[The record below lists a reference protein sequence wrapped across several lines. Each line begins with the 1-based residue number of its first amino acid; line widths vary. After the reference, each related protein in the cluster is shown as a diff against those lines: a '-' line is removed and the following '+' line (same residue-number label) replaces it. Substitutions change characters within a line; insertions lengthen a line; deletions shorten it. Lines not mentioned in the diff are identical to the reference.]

1 MSFYPETRVFNRKI
15 LIRNMWSDIE
25 TDKDLLGFS
34 LHANLI
40 KDVVTNVKN
49 LPITIGLYGDWGS
62 GKSSVLKI
70 LEKELEEDKDSI
82 VIYFDGWAFESFDD
96 AKLALI
102 QGIVDELEKSEKFI
116 EKIKDKADDIKSAF
130 SKLKKSINCMRIL
143 KVTAK
148 SAIPVLSASM
158 TGGASVIP
166 LLISAFQEYRGD
178 LTEILTGDKAED
190 FLKDIIGTDK
200 EDKKYAAVR
209 EFRNDFSD
217 LIEKSKYEKVII
229 LIDDLDRCL
238 PRHIIDNLEAIKLF
252 LNVPGTAFVIA
263 ADEYIVSNAI
273 KSEYQSLIKAS
284 EQDRSGH
291 NIGEAYMEKFI
302 QLPYRLPS
310 LSNKEVETYVNLL
323 FCQSELSSKA
333 FDVVQR
339 DFVDFTKTNNFEIY
353 SWDRINNILSEGC
366 YGNLQT
372 TIGFMSRFSNII
384 SVALRRNPRLIKR
397 FLNAYEVRNTLLKAS
412 GIDSQD
418 NRFALLKL
426 MLLEYKYEKLFNELC
441 EWVFNQPTTPSELIL
456 MEKAIA
462 GEKTGRYPES
472 KEWEETD
479 VKVLLEINPLFSSVN
494 LKELF
499 WVSRDKLSDII
510 GGTSLYSDKV
520 KDVFKRAYNHIS
532 DSILEPIC
540 SDEIANLSAD
550 DSRDF
555 FEQLDEMII
564 TKPNEKNGYNVYL
577 FCIENNV
584 EGAYTKF
591 LSVLDRIDVQ
601 KIPFSLGNK
610 FNDILK
616 NYPDKKLK
624 EIVSSNQRLLKSI
637 NTAK

>member
-1 MSFYPETRVFNRKI
+1 
-15 LIRNMWSDIE
+15 MWSDIE

-34 LHANLI
+34 VHANLI

-70 LEKELEEDKDSI
+70 LEKELKEDKDAI
-82 VIYFDGWAFESFDD
+82 VIYFDGWTFESFDD

-116 EKIKDKADDIKSAF
+116 EKVKDKADDIKSAF
-130 SKLKKSINCMRIL
+130 SKLKKSINWMRIL

-158 TGGASVIP
+158 TSGASIIP
-166 LLISAFQEYRGD
+166 LLISAFQEHRDD
-178 LTEILTGDKAED
+178 LAEILTGDKAEV
-190 FLKDIIGTDK
+190 FLKDIIGTEI

-209 EFRNDFSD
+209 EFRNDFAG
-217 LIEKSKYEKVII
+217 LIKKSKYEKVII

-284 EQDRSGH
+284 EQDGSGH

-323 FCQSELSSKA
+323 FCQSELPQET
-333 FDVVQR
+333 FDTVQK
-339 DFVDFTKTNNFEIY
+339 DFVEFTKTSKFEIY
-353 SWDRINNILSEGC
+353 SWDRINNILSDGH

-426 MLLEYKYEKLFNELC
+426 MLLEYKHEKLFNDLC
-441 EWVFNQPTTPSELIL
+441 EWVFNQPGTPSELIF

-462 GEKTGRYPES
+462 GEKTGKYPEN

-510 GGTSLYSDKV
+510 GGTSLYSAKV

-532 DSILEPIC
+532 DSILKTIC
-540 SDEIANLSAD
+540 SNEIAKLSAD

-591 LSVLDRIDVQ
+591 LSILDRIDV
-601 KIPFSLGNK
+601 KNIPFSLGNK

-616 NYPDKKLK
+616 VYPDKKLK
-624 EIVSSNQRLLKSI
+624 EIISSNKKLLNAI

>member
-1 MSFYPETRVFNRKI
+1 
-15 LIRNMWSDIE
+15 MWSDIE

-34 LHANLI
+34 IHANLI
-40 KDVVTNVKN
+40 KDVITNVKN
-49 LPITIGLYGDWGS
+49 LPITVGLYGDWGC

-70 LEKELEEDKDSI
+70 LEKQLEEDKDTI

-102 QGIVDELEKSEKFI
+102 QGIVDELEKSEKFM
-116 EKIKDKADDIKSAF
+116 EKVKDKADDVKNAF
-130 SKLKKSINCMRIL
+130 SKLKKSINWMRIL
-143 KVTAK
+143 KITAK
-148 SAIPVLSASM
+148 SAIPILSASM
-158 TGGASVIP
+158 TGGVSVIP
-166 LLISAFQEYRGD
+166 LLISAFQEHRAD
-178 LTEILTGDKAED
+178 LTDILAGEKAGD
-190 FLKDIIGTDK
+190 FLKGVIGTDK

-209 EFRNDFSD
+209 EFRDDFTD
-217 LIEKSKYEKVII
+217 LIKKSKYEKVVI

-273 KSEYQSLIKAS
+273 KSEYQSLIEAS
-284 EQDRSGH
+284 EQDGHAH

-310 LSNKEVETYVNLL
+310 LCNKEVETYVNLL
-323 FCQSELSSKA
+323 FCQSELA
-333 FDVVQR
+333 QETFDSVQK
-339 DFVDFTKTNNFEIY
+339 DFAEFTKTSKFEIY
-353 SWDRINNILSEGC
+353 SWDRISTILSGGQ

-397 FLNAYEVRNTLLKAS
+397 FLNAYEVRNTLLKSS

-426 MLLEYKYEKLFNELC
+426 MLLEYKHEKLFNELC
-441 EWVFNQPTTPSELIL
+441 EWVFNQPGTPSELIS

-462 GEKTGRYPES
+462 GEKAGKYPEN
-472 KEWEETD
+472 KEREQTD
-479 VKVLLEINPLFSSVN
+479 VKILLEINPLFSSVN

-510 GGTSLYSDKV
+510 GGTSLYSAKV
-520 KDVFKRAYNHIS
+520 KDVFKRAYNHSS
-532 DSILEPIC
+532 DSILKTIC
-540 SDEIANLSAD
+540 SDEITKLSAD

-584 EGAYTKF
+584 EGAYPKF
-591 LSVLDRIDVQ
+591 LSILERIDVK

-616 NYPDKKLK
+616 IYPDKKLK
-624 EIVSSNQRLLKSI
+624 EILSSNNKLSNAI

>member
-1 MSFYPETRVFNRKI
+1 
-15 LIRNMWSDIE
+15 MWSDIE

-34 LHANLI
+34 VHANLI

-82 VIYFDGWAFESFDD
+82 VIYFDGWTFESFDD

-102 QGIVDELEKSEKFI
+102 QGIVDELEKSEKFK
-116 EKIKDKADDIKSAF
+116 EKVKDKAEDIVNAF
-130 SKLKKSINCMRIL
+130 SKLKRSINWMRIL

-158 TGGASVIP
+158 TGGLSVIP
-166 LLISAFQEYRGD
+166 MLISAFQEHKND
-178 LTEILTGDKAED
+178 LADILTGDKAED
-190 FLKDIIGTDK
+190 FLKDIIGSDK

-217 LIEKSKYEKVII
+217 LIKKSKYEKVII

-238 PRHIIDNLEAIKLF
+238 PRHIIENLEAIKLF

-284 EQDRSGH
+284 EQDRGGH

-310 LSNKEVETYVNLL
+310 LSNKEVETFVNLL
-323 FCQSELSSKA
+323 FCQSELSQDT
-333 FDVVQR
+333 FDVVQK
-339 DFVDFTKTNNFEIY
+339 DFIEFTKTSKFEIY
-353 SWDRINNILSEGC
+353 SWDRINTILSGGC

-426 MLLEYKYEKLFNELC
+426 MLLEYKHEKLFNELC

-462 GEKTGRYPES
+462 GEKTGKYPENN
-472 KEWEETD
+472 EWEQTD
-479 VKVLLEINPLFSSVN
+479 VKTLLGINPLFSSVN

-510 GGTSLYSDKV
+510 GGTSLYSAKV
-520 KDVFKRAYNHIS
+520 KDVFKRAYNYNS
-532 DSILEPIC
+532 DSILKKIC
-540 SDEIANLSAD
+540 VDEIAQLSAD
-550 DSRDF
+550 DSHDF
-555 FEQLDEMII
+555 FEQLNEMII
-564 TKPNEKNGYNVYL
+564 TKPNEKNGYNVYF
-577 FCIENNV
+577 FCIENNI
-584 EGAYTKF
+584 EGAYAKF
-591 LSVLDRIDVQ
+591 VGILDRIDVQ

-610 FNDILK
+610 FNDIMK
-616 NYPDKKLK
+616 MHPDKKIM
-624 EIVSSNQRLLKSI
+624 EIISSNKKLSNAI

>member
-1 MSFYPETRVFNRKI
+1 
-15 LIRNMWSDIE
+15 MWSDIE

-34 LHANLI
+34 VHANLI

-82 VIYFDGWAFESFDD
+82 VIYFDGWTFESFDD

-102 QGIVDELEKSEKFI
+102 QGIVDELEKSEKFK
-116 EKIKDKADDIKSAF
+116 EKVKDKAEDIVNAF
-130 SKLKKSINCMRIL
+130 SKLKRSINWMRIL

-158 TGGASVIP
+158 TGGLSVIP
-166 LLISAFQEYRGD
+166 MLISAFQEHKDD
-178 LTEILTGDKAED
+178 LTDILTGEKAEE

-200 EDKKYAAVR
+200 EEKKYAAVR

-217 LIEKSKYEKVII
+217 LIKKSRYEKVII

-238 PRHIIDNLEAIKLF
+238 PRHIIENLEAIKLF

-284 EQDRSGH
+284 EQDKADR
-291 NIGEAYMEKFI
+291 NIGELYMEKFI

-323 FCQSELSSKA
+323 FCQSELPQETFNTIQKDFIEFTTTSK
-333 FDVVQR
+333 
-339 DFVDFTKTNNFEIY
+339 FEIY
-353 SWDRINNILSEGC
+353 SWDRINTILSDER

-426 MLLEYKYEKLFNELC
+426 MLLEYKHEKLFNELC
-441 EWVFNQPTTPSELIL
+441 EWVFNQPGTPSELTF

-462 GEKTGRYPES
+462 GEKTGKYPEN
-472 KEWEETD
+472 KEWEQTD
-479 VKVLLEINPLFSSVN
+479 VKTLLGINPLFSSVN

-510 GGTSLYSDKV
+510 GGTSLYSAKV
-520 KDVFKRAYNHIS
+520 KDVFKRAYNYNS
-532 DSILEPIC
+532 DSILKKIC
-540 SDEIANLSAD
+540 VDEIAQLSAD
-550 DSRDF
+550 DSHDF

-564 TKPNEKNGYNVYL
+564 TKPNEKNGYNV
-577 FCIENNV
+577 
-584 EGAYTKF
+584 
-591 LSVLDRIDVQ
+591 
-601 KIPFSLGNK
+601 
-610 FNDILK
+610 
-616 NYPDKKLK
+616 
-624 EIVSSNQRLLKSI
+624 
-637 NTAK
+637 

>member
-1 MSFYPETRVFNRKI
+1 
-15 LIRNMWSDIE
+15 MWSDIE

-34 LHANLI
+34 VHANLI

-70 LEKELEEDKDSI
+70 LEKELEEDKNSI
-82 VIYFDGWAFESFDD
+82 VIYFDGWTFESFDD

-102 QGIVDELEKSEKFI
+102 QGIVDELEKSEKFK
-116 EKIKDKADDIKSAF
+116 EKVKDKAEDIKNAF
-130 SKLKKSINCMRIL
+130 SKLKKSINWMRIL

-158 TGGASVIP
+158 TGGLSVIP
-166 LLISAFQEYRGD
+166 MLISAFQEHKDD
-178 LTEILTGDKAED
+178 LTDILTGEKAEE

-200 EDKKYAAVR
+200 EEKKYAAVR

-217 LIEKSKYEKVII
+217 LIKKSKYEKVII

-238 PRHIIDNLEAIKLF
+238 PRHIIENLEAIKLF

-310 LSNKEVETYVNLL
+310 LSNKEVETFVNLL
-323 FCQSELSSKA
+323 FCQSELSQDT
-333 FDVVQR
+333 FDVVQK
-339 DFVDFTKTNNFEIY
+339 DFIEFTKTSKFEIY
-353 SWDRINNILSEGC
+353 SWDRINTILSGGC

-397 FLNAYEVRNTLLKAS
+397 FLNAYEIRNTLLKAS

-426 MLLEYKYEKLFNELC
+426 MLLEYKHEKLFNELC

-462 GEKTGRYPES
+462 GEKTGKYPENN
-472 KEWEETD
+472 EWEQTD
-479 VKVLLEINPLFSSVN
+479 VKTLLGINPLFSSVN

-510 GGTSLYSDKV
+510 GGTSLYSAKV
-520 KDVFKRAYNHIS
+520 KDVFKRAYNYTS
-532 DSILEPIC
+532 DSILKTIC
-540 SDEIANLSAD
+540 VDEIAQLSAD
-550 DSRDF
+550 DSHDF

-564 TKPNEKNGYNVYL
+564 TKPNEKNGYNVYF
-577 FCIENNV
+577 FCIENNI
-584 EGAYTKF
+584 EGAYAKF
-591 LSVLDRIDVQ
+591 VGILDRIDVQ

-610 FNDILK
+610 FNDIMK
-616 NYPDKKLK
+616 MHSDKKIM
-624 EIVSSNQRLLKSI
+624 EIISSNKKLSNAI

>member
-1 MSFYPETRVFNRKI
+1 
-15 LIRNMWSDIE
+15 MWSDIE

-34 LHANLI
+34 VHANLI

-82 VIYFDGWAFESFDD
+82 VIYFDGWTFESFDD

-102 QGIVDELEKSEKFI
+102 QGIVDELEKSEKFK
-116 EKIKDKADDIKSAF
+116 EKVKDKAEDIKNAF
-130 SKLKKSINCMRIL
+130 SKLKKSINWMRIL

-158 TGGASVIP
+158 TGGLSVIP
-166 LLISAFQEYRGD
+166 MLISAFQEHKDD
-178 LTEILTGDKAED
+178 LTDILTGEKAEE

-200 EDKKYAAVR
+200 EEKKYAAVR

-217 LIEKSKYEKVII
+217 LIKKSKYEKVII

-238 PRHIIDNLEAIKLF
+238 PRHIIENLEAIKLF

-310 LSNKEVETYVNLL
+310 LSNKEVETFVNLL
-323 FCQSELSSKA
+323 FCQSELSQDT
-333 FDVVQR
+333 FDVVQK
-339 DFVDFTKTNNFEIY
+339 DFIEFTKTSKFEIY
-353 SWDRINNILSEGC
+353 SWDRINTILSGGC

-397 FLNAYEVRNTLLKAS
+397 FLNAYEIRNTLLKAS

-426 MLLEYKYEKLFNELC
+426 MLLEYKHEKLFNELC

-462 GEKTGRYPES
+462 GEKTGKYPENN
-472 KEWEETD
+472 EWEQTD
-479 VKVLLEINPLFSSVN
+479 VKTLLGINPLFSSVN

-510 GGTSLYSDKV
+510 GGTSLYSAKV
-520 KDVFKRAYNHIS
+520 KDVFKRAYNYTS
-532 DSILEPIC
+532 DSILKTIC
-540 SDEIANLSAD
+540 VDEIAQLSAD
-550 DSRDF
+550 DSHDF

-564 TKPNEKNGYNVYL
+564 TKPNEKNGYNVYF
-577 FCIENNV
+577 FCIENNI
-584 EGAYTKF
+584 EGAYAKF
-591 LSVLDRIDVQ
+591 VGILDRIDVQ

-610 FNDILK
+610 FNDIMK
-616 NYPDKKLK
+616 MHPDKKIM
-624 EIVSSNQRLLKSI
+624 EIISSNKKLSNAI

>member
-1 MSFYPETRVFNRKI
+1 
-15 LIRNMWSDIE
+15 MWSDIE

-34 LHANLI
+34 VHANLI

-82 VIYFDGWAFESFDD
+82 VIYFDGWTFESFDD

-102 QGIVDELEKSEKFI
+102 QGIVDELEKSEKFK
-116 EKIKDKADDIKSAF
+116 EKVKDKVEDIVNAF
-130 SKLKKSINCMRIL
+130 SKLKRSINWMRIL

-158 TGGASVIP
+158 TGGLSVIP
-166 LLISAFQEYRGD
+166 MLISAFQEHKND
-178 LTEILTGDKAED
+178 LADILTGDKAED
-190 FLKDIIGTDK
+190 FLKDIIGSDK

-217 LIEKSKYEKVII
+217 LIKKSKYEKVII

-238 PRHIIDNLEAIKLF
+238 PRHIIENLEAIKLF

-284 EQDRSGH
+284 EQDRGGH

-310 LSNKEVETYVNLL
+310 LSNKEVETFVNLL
-323 FCQSELSSKA
+323 FCQSELSQDT
-333 FDVVQR
+333 FDVVQK
-339 DFVDFTKTNNFEIY
+339 DFIEFTKTSKFEIY
-353 SWDRINNILSEGC
+353 SWDRINTILSRGC

-426 MLLEYKYEKLFNELC
+426 MLLEYKHEKLFNELC

-462 GEKTGRYPES
+462 GEKTGKYPENN
-472 KEWEETD
+472 EWEQTD
-479 VKVLLEINPLFSSVN
+479 VKTLLGINPLFSSVN

-510 GGTSLYSDKV
+510 GGTSLYSAKV
-520 KDVFKRAYNHIS
+520 KDVFKRAYNYNS
-532 DSILEPIC
+532 DSILKKIC
-540 SDEIANLSAD
+540 VDEIAQLSAD
-550 DSRDF
+550 DSHDF

-564 TKPNEKNGYNVYL
+564 TKPNEKNGYNVYF
-577 FCIENNV
+577 FCIENNI
-584 EGAYTKF
+584 EGAYAKF
-591 LSVLDRIDVQ
+591 VGILDRIDVQ

-610 FNDILK
+610 FNDIMK
-616 NYPDKKLK
+616 MHPDKKIM
-624 EIVSSNQRLLKSI
+624 EIISSNKKLSNAI

>member
-1 MSFYPETRVFNRKI
+1 
-15 LIRNMWSDIE
+15 MWSDIE

-34 LHANLI
+34 VHANLI

-82 VIYFDGWAFESFDD
+82 VIYFDGWTFESFDD

-102 QGIVDELEKSEKFI
+102 QGIVDELEKSEKFK
-116 EKIKDKADDIKSAF
+116 EKVKDKAEDIKNAF
-130 SKLKKSINCMRIL
+130 SKLKKSINWMRIL

-158 TGGASVIP
+158 TGGLSVIP
-166 LLISAFQEYRGD
+166 MLISAFQEHKDD
-178 LTEILTGDKAED
+178 LTDILTGEKAEE

-200 EDKKYAAVR
+200 EEKKYAAVR

-217 LIEKSKYEKVII
+217 LIKKSKYEKVII

-238 PRHIIDNLEAIKLF
+238 PRHIIENLEAIKLF

-284 EQDRSGH
+284 EQDRNGH

-310 LSNKEVETYVNLL
+310 LSNKEVETFVNLL
-323 FCQSELSSKA
+323 FCQSELSQDT
-333 FDVVQR
+333 FDVVQK
-339 DFVDFTKTNNFEIY
+339 DFIEFTKTSKFEIY
-353 SWDRINNILSEGC
+353 SWDRINTILSGGC

-426 MLLEYKYEKLFNELC
+426 MLLEYKHEKLFNELC

-462 GEKTGRYPES
+462 GEKTGKYPENN
-472 KEWEETD
+472 EWEQTD
-479 VKVLLEINPLFSSVN
+479 VKTLLGINPLFSSVN

-510 GGTSLYSDKV
+510 GGTSLYSAKV
-520 KDVFKRAYNHIS
+520 KDVFKRAYNYNS
-532 DSILEPIC
+532 DSILKKI
-540 SDEIANLSAD
+540 SVDEIAQLSAD
-550 DSRDF
+550 DSHDF

-564 TKPNEKNGYNVYL
+564 TKPNEKNGYNVYF
-577 FCIENNV
+577 FCIENNI
-584 EGAYTKF
+584 EGAYAKF
-591 LSVLDRIDVQ
+591 VGILDRIDVQ

-610 FNDILK
+610 FNDIMK
-616 NYPDKKLK
+616 MHPDKKIM
-624 EIVSSNQRLLKSI
+624 EIISSNKKLSNAI

>member
-1 MSFYPETRVFNRKI
+1 
-15 LIRNMWSDIE
+15 MWSDIE

-34 LHANLI
+34 VHANLI

-49 LPITIGLYGDWGS
+49 LPITIGLHGDWGS

-102 QGIVDELEKSEKFI
+102 QGIVEELEKSEKFI
-116 EKIKDKADDIKSAF
+116 EKVKDKVEDIKNAF
-130 SKLKKSINCMRIL
+130 SKLKKSINWMRIL
-143 KVTAK
+143 KATAK

-158 TGGASVIP
+158 TSVIP
-166 LLISAFQEYRGD
+166 MLLSAFQEHKDD
-178 LTEILTGDKAED
+178 LTDILTGDKAEN

-200 EDKKYAAVR
+200 EEKKYAAVR

-217 LIEKSKYEKVII
+217 LIKKSRYEKVII

-238 PRHIIDNLEAIKLF
+238 PRHIIENLEAIKLF

-291 NIGEAYMEKFI
+291 NIGVAYMEKFI

-323 FCQSELSSKA
+323 FCQSELPQNT
-333 FDVVQR
+333 FDIVQR
-339 DFVDFTKTNNFEIY
+339 DFSEFTKISKFEIY
-353 SWDRINNILSEGC
+353 SWDRINTILSEER

-412 GIDSQD
+412 GMDSQD

-426 MLLEYKYEKLFNELC
+426 MLLEYKHEKLFNELC

-462 GEKTGRYPES
+462 GEEIGKYPEN
-472 KEWEETD
+472 KEWEQTD
-479 VKVLLEINPLFSSVN
+479 VKALLGINPLFSSVN

-510 GGTSLYSDKV
+510 GGTSLYSAKV
-520 KDVFKRAYNHIS
+520 KDVFKRAYDHPS
-532 DSILEPIC
+532 DSILKTIC
-540 SDEIANLSAD
+540 TDEITKLSAD
-550 DSRDF
+550 DSHDF
-555 FEQLDEMII
+555 FEQLDNMII
-564 TKPNEKNGYNVYL
+564 TKPNEKRGYNVYL
-577 FCIENNV
+577 FCIENNIDGSYARFV
-584 EGAYTKF
+584 SALE
-591 LSVLDRIDVQ
+591 RIDVN

-616 NYPDKKLK
+616 KYPDNKLK
-624 EIVSSNQRLLKSI
+624 EIVSSNNKLLNTIK
-637 NTAK
+637 TAK

>member
-1 MSFYPETRVFNRKI
+1 
-15 LIRNMWSDIE
+15 MWSDIE

-34 LHANLI
+34 VHANLI

-49 LPITIGLYGDWGS
+49 LPITIGLHGDWGS

-102 QGIVDELEKSEKFI
+102 QGIVEELEKSEKFI
-116 EKIKDKADDIKSAF
+116 EKVKDKVEDIKNAF
-130 SKLKKSINCMRIL
+130 SKLKKSINWMRIL
-143 KVTAK
+143 KATAK

-158 TGGASVIP
+158 TSVIP
-166 LLISAFQEYRGD
+166 MLLSAFQEHKDD
-178 LTEILTGDKAED
+178 LTDILTGDKAEN

-200 EDKKYAAVR
+200 EEKKYAAVR

-217 LIEKSKYEKVII
+217 LIKKSRYEKVII

-238 PRHIIDNLEAIKLF
+238 PRHIIENLEAIKLF

-291 NIGEAYMEKFI
+291 NIGIAYMEKFI

-323 FCQSELSSKA
+323 FCQSELPQNT
-333 FDVVQR
+333 FDIVQR
-339 DFVDFTKTNNFEIY
+339 DFSEFTKISKFEIY
-353 SWDRINNILSEGC
+353 SWDRINTILSEER

-412 GIDSQD
+412 GMDSQD

-426 MLLEYKYEKLFNELC
+426 MLLEYKHEKLFNELC

-462 GEKTGRYPES
+462 GEEIGKYPEN
-472 KEWEETD
+472 KEWEQTD
-479 VKVLLEINPLFSSVN
+479 VKALLGINPLFSSVN

-510 GGTSLYSDKV
+510 GGTSLYSAKV
-520 KDVFKRAYNHIS
+520 KDVFKRAYDHPS
-532 DSILEPIC
+532 DSILKTIC
-540 SDEIANLSAD
+540 TDEITKLSAD
-550 DSRDF
+550 DSHDF
-555 FEQLDEMII
+555 FEQLDNMII
-564 TKPNEKNGYNVYL
+564 TKPNEKRGYNVYL
-577 FCIENNV
+577 FCIENNIDGSYARFV
-584 EGAYTKF
+584 
-591 LSVLDRIDVQ
+591 SVLERIDVD

-616 NYPDKKLK
+616 KYPDNKLK
-624 EIVSSNQRLLKSI
+624 GIVSSNNKLLNTIK
-637 NTAK
+637 TAK

>member
-1 MSFYPETRVFNRKI
+1 
-15 LIRNMWSDIE
+15 MWSDIE

-34 LHANLI
+34 VHANLI

-62 GKSSVLKI
+62 GESSVLKI
-70 LEKELEEDKDSI
+70 LEKELKEDKDSI
-82 VIYFDGWAFESFDD
+82 VIYFDGWTFESFDD

-116 EKIKDKADDIKSAF
+116 EKVKGKTDDIKSAF
-130 SKLKKSINCMRIL
+130 SKLKKSINWMRIL
-143 KVTAK
+143 KITAK
-148 SAIPVLSASM
+148 SAIPILSASM
-158 TGGASVIP
+158 TGGASIIP
-166 LLISAFQEYRGD
+166 LLISAFQEHRGN
-178 LTEILTGDKAED
+178 LTDILTGDKAEE

-209 EFRNDFSD
+209 EFRNDFAN
-217 LIEKSKYEKVII
+217 LIKKSKYEKVII

-284 EQDRSGH
+284 EQDGSSY

-323 FCQSELSSKA
+323 FCQSELLQET
-333 FDVVQR
+333 FDTIQK
-339 DFVDFTKTNNFEIY
+339 DFVEFTRTNKFEIY
-353 SWDRINNILSEGC
+353 SWDRINTILSDGR

-426 MLLEYKYEKLFNELC
+426 MLLEYKHEKLFNELC
-441 EWVFNQPTTPSELIL
+441 EWVFNQPGTPSELIS

-462 GEKTGRYPES
+462 GEKTGKYPEN
-472 KEWEETD
+472 KEWEQTD
-479 VKVLLEINPLFSSVN
+479 VKVLLEIPPLFSSVN

-510 GGTSLYSDKV
+510 GGTSLYSAKV
-520 KDVFKRAYNHIS
+520 KDVFKRAYNHTS
-532 DSILEPIC
+532 DSILKSIC
-540 SDEIANLSAD
+540 SNEIANLSAD

-564 TKPNEKNGYNVYL
+564 TKPGEKNGYNVYF
-577 FCIENNV
+577 FCLENNI

-591 LSVLDRIDVQ
+591 LSILERIDVK

-616 NYPDKKLK
+616 IYPDKKLK
-624 EIVSSNQRLLKSI
+624 EILSPNRNLLNAI

>member
-1 MSFYPETRVFNRKI
+1 
-15 LIRNMWSDIE
+15 MWSDIE

-34 LHANLI
+34 VHANLI

-70 LEKELEEDKDSI
+70 LEKVLEEDKDSI
-82 VIYFDGWAFESFDD
+82 VIYFDGWTFESFDD

-102 QGIVDELEKSEKFI
+102 QGIVDELEKSEKFK
-116 EKIKDKADDIKSAF
+116 EKVKDKVEDIKNAF
-130 SKLKKSINCMRIL
+130 SKLKKSINWMRIL

-158 TGGASVIP
+158 TGGLSVIP
-166 LLISAFQEYRGD
+166 MLISAFQEHKDD
-178 LTEILTGDKAED
+178 LTDILTGEKAEE

-200 EDKKYAAVR
+200 EEKKYAAVR

-217 LIEKSKYEKVII
+217 LIKKSKYEKVII

-238 PRHIIDNLEAIKLF
+238 PRHIIENLEAIKLF

-284 EQDRSGH
+284 EQDRNGH

-310 LSNKEVETYVNLL
+310 LSNKEVETFVNLL
-323 FCQSELSSKA
+323 FCQSELSQDT
-333 FDVVQR
+333 FDVVQK
-339 DFVDFTKTNNFEIY
+339 DFIEFTKTSKFEIY
-353 SWDRINNILSEGC
+353 SWDRINTILSGGC

-397 FLNAYEVRNTLLKAS
+397 FLNAYEIRNTLLKAS

-426 MLLEYKYEKLFNELC
+426 MLLEYKHEKLFNELC

-462 GEKTGRYPES
+462 GEKTGKYPENN
-472 KEWEETD
+472 EWEQTD
-479 VKVLLEINPLFSSVN
+479 VKTLLGINPLFSSVN

-510 GGTSLYSDKV
+510 GGTSLYSAKV
-520 KDVFKRAYNHIS
+520 KDVFKRAYNYTS
-532 DSILEPIC
+532 DSILKTIC
-540 SDEIANLSAD
+540 VDEIAQLSAD
-550 DSRDF
+550 DSHDF

-564 TKPNEKNGYNVYL
+564 TKPNEKNGYNVYF
-577 FCIENNV
+577 FCVENNI
-584 EGAYTKF
+584 EGAYAKF
-591 LSVLDRIDVQ
+591 VGILDRIDVQ

-610 FNDILK
+610 FNDIMK
-616 NYPDKKLK
+616 MHPDKKIM
-624 EIVSSNQRLLKSI
+624 EIISSNKKLSNAI

>member
-1 MSFYPETRVFNRKI
+1 
-15 LIRNMWSDIE
+15 MWSDIE

-34 LHANLI
+34 VHANLI

-82 VIYFDGWAFESFDD
+82 VIYFDGWTFESFDD

-102 QGIVDELEKSEKFI
+102 QGIVDELEKSEKFK
-116 EKIKDKADDIKSAF
+116 EKVKDKVEDIVNAF
-130 SKLKKSINCMRIL
+130 SKLKRSINWMRIL

-158 TGGASVIP
+158 TGGLSVIP
-166 LLISAFQEYRGD
+166 MLISAFQEHKND
-178 LTEILTGDKAED
+178 LADILTGDKAED
-190 FLKDIIGTDK
+190 FLKDIIGSDK

-217 LIEKSKYEKVII
+217 LIKKSKYEKVII

-238 PRHIIDNLEAIKLF
+238 PRHIIENLEAIKLF

-284 EQDRSGH
+284 EQDRGGH

-310 LSNKEVETYVNLL
+310 LSNKEVETFVNLL
-323 FCQSELSSKA
+323 FCQSELSQDT
-333 FDVVQR
+333 FDVVQK
-339 DFVDFTKTNNFEIY
+339 DFIEFTKTSKFEIY
-353 SWDRINNILSEGC
+353 SWDRINTILSGGC

-426 MLLEYKYEKLFNELC
+426 MLLEYKHEKLFNELC

-462 GEKTGRYPES
+462 GEKTGKYPENN
-472 KEWEETD
+472 EWEQTD
-479 VKVLLEINPLFSSVN
+479 VKTLLGINPLFSSVN

-510 GGTSLYSDKV
+510 GGTSLYSAKV
-520 KDVFKRAYNHIS
+520 KDVFKRAYNYNS
-532 DSILEPIC
+532 DSILKKIC
-540 SDEIANLSAD
+540 VDEIAQLSAD
-550 DSRDF
+550 DSHDF

-564 TKPNEKNGYNVYL
+564 TKPNEKNGYNVYF
-577 FCIENNV
+577 FCIENNI
-584 EGAYTKF
+584 EGAYAKF
-591 LSVLDRIDVQ
+591 VGILDRIDVQ

-610 FNDILK
+610 FNDIMK
-616 NYPDKKLK
+616 MHPDKKIM
-624 EIVSSNQRLLKSI
+624 EIISSNKKLSNAI

>member
-1 MSFYPETRVFNRKI
+1 
-15 LIRNMWSDIE
+15 MWSDIE

-34 LHANLI
+34 VHANLI

-82 VIYFDGWAFESFDD
+82 VIYFDGWTFESFDD

-102 QGIVDELEKSEKFI
+102 QGIVDELEKSEKFK
-116 EKIKDKADDIKSAF
+116 EKVKDKAEDIKNAF
-130 SKLKKSINCMRIL
+130 SKLKKSINWMRIL

-158 TGGASVIP
+158 TGGLSVIP
-166 LLISAFQEYRGD
+166 MLISAFQEHKDD
-178 LTEILTGDKAED
+178 LTDILTGEKAEE

-200 EDKKYAAVR
+200 EEKKYAAVR

-217 LIEKSKYEKVII
+217 LIKKSKYEKVII

-238 PRHIIDNLEAIKLF
+238 PRHIIENLEAIKLF

-284 EQDRSGH
+284 EQDRNGH
-291 NIGEAYMEKFI
+291 NIGEAYMEKLI

-310 LSNKEVETYVNLL
+310 LSNKEVETFVNLL
-323 FCQSELSSKA
+323 FCQSELSQDT
-333 FDVVQR
+333 FDVVQK
-339 DFVDFTKTNNFEIY
+339 DFIEFTKTSKFEIY
-353 SWDRINNILSEGC
+353 SWDRINTILSGGC

-397 FLNAYEVRNTLLKAS
+397 FLNAYEIRNTLLKAS

-426 MLLEYKYEKLFNELC
+426 MLLEYKHEKLFNELC

-462 GEKTGRYPES
+462 GEKTGKYPENN
-472 KEWEETD
+472 EWEQTD
-479 VKVLLEINPLFSSVN
+479 VKTLLGINPLFSSVN

-499 WVSRDKLSDII
+499 WASRDKLSDII
-510 GGTSLYSDKV
+510 GGTSLYSAKV
-520 KDVFKRAYNHIS
+520 KDVFKRAYNYTS
-532 DSILEPIC
+532 DSILKTIC
-540 SDEIANLSAD
+540 VDEIAQLSAD
-550 DSRDF
+550 DSHDF

-564 TKPNEKNGYNVYL
+564 TKPNEKNGYNVYF
-577 FCIENNV
+577 FCIENNI
-584 EGAYTKF
+584 EGAYAKF
-591 LSVLDRIDVQ
+591 VGILDRIDVQ

-610 FNDILK
+610 FNDIMK
-616 NYPDKKLK
+616 MHPDKKIM
-624 EIVSSNQRLLKSI
+624 EIISSNKKLSNAI

>member
-1 MSFYPETRVFNRKI
+1 
-15 LIRNMWSDIE
+15 MWSDIE

-34 LHANLI
+34 VHANLI
-40 KDVVTNVKN
+40 KDVVVNGRN

-62 GKSSVLKI
+62 GKTSVLKL
-70 LEKELEEDKDSI
+70 LEKQLEEDNDSI
-82 VIYFDGWAFESFDD
+82 VIYFDGWAFESFD

-102 QGIVDELEKSEKFI
+102 QGIVEELERSEKFK
-116 EKIKDKADDIKSAF
+116 EKVKDKVDDIKEAF
-130 SKLKKSINCMRIL
+130 SKLKKSISWMRVL

-148 SAIPVLSASM
+148 SAIPVLSAPM

-166 LLISAFQEYRGD
+166 LLISAFKENRED
-178 LTEILTGDKAED
+178 LTDILTGDKAEE
-190 FLKDIIGTDK
+190 FLRNVLGSDKD
-200 EDKKYAAVR
+200 DKKYAAVR
-209 EFRNDFSD
+209 DFRKDFTD
-217 LIEKSKYEKVII
+217 LIKKSKYEKVII

-273 KSEYQSLIKAS
+273 KSEYRSLINAS
-284 EQDRSGH
+284 EQDNKGYD
-291 NIGEAYMEKFI
+291 IGNAYMEKFI

-323 FCQSELSSKA
+323 FCQSELTQET
-333 FDVVQR
+333 FDAVQK
-339 DFVDFTKTNNFEIY
+339 DFDEFTRINKFEIY
-353 SWDRINNILSEGC
+353 SWDRINTILSGEN

-372 TIGFMSRFSNII
+372 TIGFISRFSNII

-418 NRFALLKL
+418 SSFALLKL
-426 MLLEYKYEKLFNELC
+426 MLLEYKHVTLFNELC
-441 EWVFNQPTTPSELIL
+441 EWVFNQTGTPSELL
-456 MEKAIA
+456 SMEKAIA
-462 GEKTGRYPES
+462 GERTGTFPEN
-472 KEWEETD
+472 KEWKQTD
-479 VKVLLEINPLFSSVN
+479 VMELLEIKPLFSSVN

-510 GGTSLYSDKV
+510 GGTSLYSAKV
-520 KDVFKRAYNHIS
+520 KNVFKRAYNHSS
-532 DSILEPIC
+532 DSILNQIC
-540 SDEIANLSAD
+540 TNEIVCLSAD
-550 DSRDF
+550 DSHDF

-564 TKPNEKNGYNVYL
+564 TKPDVKNGYNVYL
-577 FCIENNV
+577 FCIENKV

-591 LSVLDRIDVQ
+591 LSVLERIDVK

-610 FNDILK
+610 FNDLLKIYNDEKLKSILSS
-616 NYPDKKLK
+616 NKKLFK
-624 EIVSSNQRLLKSI
+624 TI

>member
-1 MSFYPETRVFNRKI
+1 
-15 LIRNMWSDIE
+15 MWSDIE

-34 LHANLI
+34 VHANLI

-70 LEKELEEDKDSI
+70 LEKELEEDENSI
-82 VIYFDGWAFESFDD
+82 VIYFDGWTFESFDD

-102 QGIVDELEKSEKFI
+102 QGIVDELEKSEKFK
-116 EKIKDKADDIKSAF
+116 EKVKDKAEDIVNAF
-130 SKLKKSINCMRIL
+130 SKLKRSINWMRIL

-158 TGGASVIP
+158 TGGLSVIP
-166 LLISAFQEYRGD
+166 MLISAFQEHKDD
-178 LTEILTGDKAED
+178 LMDILTGEKAEE

-200 EDKKYAAVR
+200 EEKKYAAVR

-217 LIEKSKYEKVII
+217 LIKKSRYEKVII

-238 PRHIIDNLEAIKLF
+238 PRHIIENLEAIKLF

-263 ADEYIVSNAI
+263 ADEYFVSNAI

-284 EQDRSGH
+284 EQDRGGH

-310 LSNKEVETYVNLL
+310 LSNKEVETFVNLL
-323 FCQSELSSKA
+323 FCQSELSQDT
-333 FDVVQR
+333 FDVVQK
-339 DFVDFTKTNNFEIY
+339 DFIEFTKTSKFEIY
-353 SWDRINNILSEGC
+353 SWDRINTILSGGC

-426 MLLEYKYEKLFNELC
+426 MLLEYKHEKLFNELC
-441 EWVFNQPTTPSELIL
+441 GWVFNQPTTPLELIL
-456 MEKAIA
+456 MEKAIG
-462 GEKTGRYPES
+462 GEKTGKFPENN
-472 KEWEETD
+472 EWEQTD
-479 VKVLLEINPLFSSVN
+479 VKTLLGINPLFSSVN

-510 GGTSLYSDKV
+510 GGTSLYSAKV
-520 KDVFKRAYNHIS
+520 KDVFKRAYNYNS
-532 DSILEPIC
+532 DSILKKIC
-540 SDEIANLSAD
+540 VDEIAQLSAD
-550 DSRDF
+550 DSHDF

-564 TKPNEKNGYNVYL
+564 TKPNEKNGYNVYF
-577 FCIENNV
+577 FCIENNI
-584 EGAYTKF
+584 EGAYAKF
-591 LSVLDRIDVQ
+591 VGILDRIDVQ

-610 FNDILK
+610 FNDIMK
-616 NYPDKKLK
+616 MHPDKKIM
-624 EIVSSNQRLLKSI
+624 EIISSNIKLSSAI

>member
-1 MSFYPETRVFNRKI
+1 
-15 LIRNMWSDIE
+15 MWSDIE

-34 LHANLI
+34 VHANLI

-82 VIYFDGWAFESFDD
+82 VIYFDGWTFESFDD

-102 QGIVDELEKSEKFI
+102 QGIVDELEKSEKFK
-116 EKIKDKADDIKSAF
+116 EKVKDKAEDIVNAF
-130 SKLKKSINCMRIL
+130 SKLKRSINWMRIL

-158 TGGASVIP
+158 TGGLSVIP
-166 LLISAFQEYRGD
+166 MLISAFQEHKND
-178 LTEILTGDKAED
+178 LADILTGDKAED
-190 FLKDIIGTDK
+190 FLKDIIGSDK

-217 LIEKSKYEKVII
+217 LIKKSKYEKVII

-238 PRHIIDNLEAIKLF
+238 PRHIIENLEAIKLF

-284 EQDRSGH
+284 EQDRGGH

-310 LSNKEVETYVNLL
+310 LSNKEVETFVNLL
-323 FCQSELSSKA
+323 FCQSELSQDT
-333 FDVVQR
+333 FDVVQK
-339 DFVDFTKTNNFEIY
+339 DFIEFTKTSKFEIY
-353 SWDRINNILSEGC
+353 SWDRINTILSGGC

-426 MLLEYKYEKLFNELC
+426 MLLEYKHEKLFNELC

-462 GEKTGRYPES
+462 GEKTGKYPENN
-472 KEWEETD
+472 EWEQTD
-479 VKVLLEINPLFSSVN
+479 VKTLLGINPLFSSVN

-510 GGTSLYSDKV
+510 GGTSLYSAKV
-520 KDVFKRAYNHIS
+520 KDVFKRAYNYNS
-532 DSILEPIC
+532 DSILKKIC
-540 SDEIANLSAD
+540 VDEIAQLSAD
-550 DSRDF
+550 DSHDF

-564 TKPNEKNGYNVYL
+564 TKPNEKNGYNVYF
-577 FCIENNV
+577 FCIENNI
-584 EGAYTKF
+584 EGAYAKF
-591 LSVLDRIDVQ
+591 VGILDRIDVQ

-610 FNDILK
+610 FNDIMK
-616 NYPDKKLK
+616 MHPDKKIM
-624 EIVSSNQRLLKSI
+624 EIISSNKKLSNAI

>member
-1 MSFYPETRVFNRKI
+1 
-15 LIRNMWSDIE
+15 MWSDIE

-34 LHANLI
+34 VHVNLI
-40 KDVVTNVKN
+40 KDIVTNEKN

-62 GKSSVLKI
+62 GKSSVLRI
-70 LEKELEEDKDSI
+70 LEKQLKKDNDTI
-82 VIYFDGWAFESFDD
+82 VIYFDGWIFESFDD

-102 QGIVDELEKSEKFI
+102 QGIVDELEKSEKFV
-116 EKIKDKADDIKSAF
+116 EKVKDNINDIKNAF
-130 SKLKKSINCMRIL
+130 SKLKKSINWMRIL
-143 KVTAK
+143 KVSAK

-158 TGGASVIP
+158 TGGFSVVP
-166 LLISAFQEYRGD
+166 LLISAFQEHKEELAD
-178 LTEILTGDKAED
+178 LLTGDKAEN
-190 FLKDIIGTDK
+190 FLKDVIGDDK
-200 EDKKYAAVR
+200 EDKKYDAVR
-209 EFRNDFSD
+209 EFRRDFEE
-217 LIEKSKYEKVII
+217 LIKKSKHEKIVI

-252 LNVPGTAFVIA
+252 LHVPGTAFVIA

-284 EQDRSGH
+284 EQEGNSY

-323 FCQSELSSKA
+323 FCQSELPSEI
-333 FDVVQR
+333 FDKIQK
-339 DFVDFTKTNNFEIY
+339 DFVEFTTTSKFEIY
-353 SWDRINNILSEGC
+353 SWDRINTLLSEGH
-366 YGNLQT
+366 YESLQT
-372 TIGFMSRFSNII
+372 TIGFISRFSNII
-384 SVALRRNPRLIKR
+384 SVTLRRNPRLIKR
-397 FLNAYEVRNTLLKAS
+397 FLNAYEVRNTLLRAS
-412 GIDSQD
+412 GIDSQN

-441 EWVFNQPTTPSELIL
+441 VWVFNQSGTPSELTL

-462 GEKTGRYPES
+462 EEKDGKYPER
-472 KEWEETD
+472 KEWQQTD
-479 VKVLLEINPLFSSVN
+479 VKALLEINPLFSSVN

-510 GGTSLYSDKV
+510 GGTSLYSAKV
-520 KDVFKRAYNHIS
+520 KDVFKRAYNHTS
-532 DSILEPIC
+532 DAILKSICL
-540 SDEIANLSAD
+540 DEVAKLSAD

-555 FEQLDEMII
+555 FEQLDEMLI
-564 TKPNEKNGYNVYL
+564 TKPNEKNSYNVYL
-577 FCIENNV
+577 FCIENHIEESYTRFLNV
-584 EGAYTKF
+584 LK
-591 LSVLDRIDVQ
+591 RIDVK

-616 NYPDKKLK
+616 MYQDKTLI
-624 EIVSSNQRLLKSI
+624 EIISSNNRLLNAI

>member
-1 MSFYPETRVFNRKI
+1 
-15 LIRNMWSDIE
+15 MWSDIE

-34 LHANLI
+34 VHANLI

-70 LEKELEEDKDSI
+70 LKKELEEDENSI
-82 VIYFDGWAFESFDD
+82 VIYFDGWTFESFDD

-102 QGIVDELEKSEKFI
+102 QGIVDELEKSEKFK
-116 EKIKDKADDIKSAF
+116 EKVKNKAEDIVKAF
-130 SKLKKSINCMRIL
+130 SKLKKSINWMRIL

-158 TGGASVIP
+158 TGGLSVIP
-166 LLISAFQEYRGD
+166 MLISAFQEHKND
-178 LTEILTGDKAED
+178 LADILTGDKAED
-190 FLKDIIGTDK
+190 FLKDIIGSDK

-217 LIEKSKYEKVII
+217 LIKKSKYEKVII

-238 PRHIIDNLEAIKLF
+238 PRHIIENLEAIKLF
-252 LNVPGTAFVIA
+252 LNVPETAFVIA

-284 EQDRSGH
+284 EQDRGGH

-310 LSNKEVETYVNLL
+310 LSNKEVETFVNLL
-323 FCQSELSSKA
+323 FCQSELSQDT
-333 FDVVQR
+333 FDVVQK
-339 DFVDFTKTNNFEIY
+339 DFIEFTKTSKFEIY
-353 SWDRINNILSEGC
+353 SWDRINTILSGGC

-426 MLLEYKYEKLFNELC
+426 MLLEYKHEKLFNELC

-462 GEKTGRYPES
+462 GEKTGKYPENN
-472 KEWEETD
+472 EWEQTD
-479 VKVLLEINPLFSSVN
+479 VKTLLGINPLFSSVN

-510 GGTSLYSDKV
+510 GGTSLYSAKV
-520 KDVFKRAYNHIS
+520 KDVFKRAYNHNS
-532 DSILEPIC
+532 DSILKKIC
-540 SDEIANLSAD
+540 VDEIAQLSAD
-550 DSRDF
+550 DSHDF

-564 TKPNEKNGYNVYL
+564 TKPNEKNGYNVYF
-577 FCIENNV
+577 FCIENNI
-584 EGAYTKF
+584 EGAYAKF
-591 LSVLDRIDVQ
+591 VGILDRIDVQ

-610 FNDILK
+610 FSDIMK
-616 NYPDKKLK
+616 MHPDKKIM
-624 EIVSSNQRLLKSI
+624 EIISSNKKLSNAI

>member
-1 MSFYPETRVFNRKI
+1 
-15 LIRNMWSDIE
+15 MWSDIE

-34 LHANLI
+34 VHANLI
-40 KDVVTNVKN
+40 KDVVTNEKN

-70 LEKELEEDKDSI
+70 LEKQLDEDKDSI
-82 VIYFDGWAFESFDD
+82 VIYFDGWVFESFDD

-102 QGIVDELEKSEKFI
+102 QGIVDKLEKSEKFF
-116 EKIKDKADDIKSAF
+116 EKVKDKANDIKDAF
-130 SKLKKSINCMRIL
+130 SKLKESISWMRIL
-143 KVTAK
+143 KFTAK
-148 SAIPVLSASM
+148 SAVPILSAPM
-158 TGGASVIP
+158 TGGTSVIP
-166 LLISAFQEYRGD
+166 LLISAFQEHRSD
-178 LTEILTGDKAED
+178 LTDVLTGDKAEK
-190 FLKDIIGTDK
+190 FLKDIIGSNK
-200 EDKKYAAVR
+200 ENKRYAAVR
-209 EFRNDFSD
+209 EFRNDFTA
-217 LIEKSKYEKVII
+217 LIKKSNYKKVVI

-284 EQDRSGH
+284 EQDGSRH

-323 FCQSELSSKA
+323 FCQSELPQKN
-333 FDVVQR
+333 FDAVQK
-339 DFVDFTKTNNFEIY
+339 DFVEFTQTSKFEIY
-353 SWDRINNILSEGC
+353 SWDRINTILSDS
-366 YGNLQT
+366 YSGNLQT
-372 TIGFMSRFSNII
+372 TIGFMSRISNII

-412 GIDSQD
+412 GIDSQE

-426 MLLEYKYEKLFNELC
+426 MLLEYRHEKLFNELC
-441 EWVFNQPTTPSELIL
+441 EWVFNQHGTPSELIL
-456 MEKAIA
+456 MEKAIT
-462 GEKTGRYPES
+462 EEVTGTYPEN
-472 KEWEETD
+472 KEWEQSD
-479 VKVLLEINPLFSSVN
+479 VKTLLGIKPLFSSVN

-510 GGTSLYSDKV
+510 GGTSLYSAKV
-520 KDVFKRAYNHIS
+520 KDVFKRAYSHTS
-532 DSILEPIC
+532 DSILKQIC
-540 SDEIANLSAD
+540 SVEIANLSAD
-550 DSRDF
+550 DSHDF

-564 TKPNEKNGYNVYL
+564 AKPNEKNGYNVYF

-584 EGAYTKF
+584 EGAYSKF
-591 LSVLDRIDVQ
+591 LSILGRIDVQ

-610 FNDILK
+610 FNDISK
-616 NYPDKKLK
+616 MYADKKLK
-624 EIVSSNQRLLKSI
+624 ELISSNVKLLNAI
-637 NTAK
+637 NSAK

>member
-1 MSFYPETRVFNRKI
+1 
-15 LIRNMWSDIE
+15 MWSDIE

-34 LHANLI
+34 VHANLI

-70 LEKELEEDKDSI
+70 LEKELEEDENSI
-82 VIYFDGWAFESFDD
+82 VIYFDGWTFESFDD

-102 QGIVDELEKSEKFI
+102 QGIVDELEKSEKFK
-116 EKIKDKADDIKSAF
+116 EKVKDKAEDIVKAF
-130 SKLKKSINCMRIL
+130 SKLKKSINWMRIL

-158 TGGASVIP
+158 TGGLSVIP
-166 LLISAFQEYRGD
+166 MLISAFQEHKND
-178 LTEILTGDKAED
+178 LADILTGDKAED
-190 FLKDIIGTDK
+190 FLKDIIGSDK

-217 LIEKSKYEKVII
+217 LIKKSKYEKVII

-238 PRHIIDNLEAIKLF
+238 PRHIIENLEAIKLF

-284 EQDRSGH
+284 EQDRGGH

-310 LSNKEVETYVNLL
+310 LSNKEVETFVNLL
-323 FCQSELSSKA
+323 FCQSELSQDT
-333 FDVVQR
+333 FDVVQK
-339 DFVDFTKTNNFEIY
+339 DFIEFTKTSKFEIY
-353 SWDRINNILSEGC
+353 SWDRINTILSGGC

-426 MLLEYKYEKLFNELC
+426 MLLEYKHEKLFNELC

-462 GEKTGRYPES
+462 GEKTGKYPENN
-472 KEWEETD
+472 EWEQTD
-479 VKVLLEINPLFSSVN
+479 VKTLLGINPLFSSVN

-510 GGTSLYSDKV
+510 GGTSLYSAMV
-520 KDVFKRAYNHIS
+520 KDVFKRAYNHNS
-532 DSILEPIC
+532 DSILKKIC
-540 SDEIANLSAD
+540 VDEIAQLSAD
-550 DSRDF
+550 DSHDF

-564 TKPNEKNGYNVYL
+564 TKPNEKNGYNVYF
-577 FCIENNV
+577 FCIENNI
-584 EGAYTKF
+584 EGAYAKF
-591 LSVLDRIDVQ
+591 VGILDRIDVQ

-610 FNDILK
+610 FNDIMK
-616 NYPDKKLK
+616 MHPDKKIM
-624 EIVSSNQRLLKSI
+624 EIISSNKKLSNAI

>member
-1 MSFYPETRVFNRKI
+1 
-15 LIRNMWSDIE
+15 MWSDIE

-34 LHANLI
+34 VHANLI

-70 LEKELEEDKDSI
+70 LEKELEEDENSI
-82 VIYFDGWAFESFDD
+82 VIYFDGWTFESFDD

-102 QGIVDELEKSEKFI
+102 QGIVDELEKSEKFK
-116 EKIKDKADDIKSAF
+116 EKVKDKAEDIVKAF
-130 SKLKKSINCMRIL
+130 SKLKKSINWMRIL
-143 KVTAK
+143 RVTAK

-158 TGGASVIP
+158 TGGLSVIP
-166 LLISAFQEYRGD
+166 MLISAFQEHKND
-178 LTEILTGDKAED
+178 LADILTGDKAED
-190 FLKDIIGTDK
+190 FLKDIIGSDK

-217 LIEKSKYEKVII
+217 LIKKSKYEKVII

-238 PRHIIDNLEAIKLF
+238 PRHIIENLEAIKLF

-284 EQDRSGH
+284 EQDRGGH

-310 LSNKEVETYVNLL
+310 LSNKEVETFVNLL
-323 FCQSELSSKA
+323 FCQSELSQDT
-333 FDVVQR
+333 FDVVQK
-339 DFVDFTKTNNFEIY
+339 DFIEFTKTSKFEIY
-353 SWDRINNILSEGC
+353 SWDRINTILSGGC

-426 MLLEYKYEKLFNELC
+426 MLLEYKHEKLFNELC

-462 GEKTGRYPES
+462 GEKTGIYPENN
-472 KEWEETD
+472 EWEQTD
-479 VKVLLEINPLFSSVN
+479 VKTLLGINPLFSSVN

-510 GGTSLYSDKV
+510 GGTSLYSAKV
-520 KDVFKRAYNHIS
+520 KDVFKRAYNYNS
-532 DSILEPIC
+532 DSILKKIC
-540 SDEIANLSAD
+540 VDEIAQLSAD
-550 DSRDF
+550 DSHDF

-564 TKPNEKNGYNVYL
+564 TKPNEKNGYNVYF
-577 FCIENNV
+577 FCIENNI
-584 EGAYTKF
+584 EGAYAKF
-591 LSVLDRIDVQ
+591 VGILDRIDVQ

-610 FNDILK
+610 FNDIMK
-616 NYPDKKLK
+616 MHPDKKIM
-624 EIVSSNQRLLKSI
+624 EIISSNKKLSNAI

>member
-1 MSFYPETRVFNRKI
+1 
-15 LIRNMWSDIE
+15 MWSDIE

-34 LHANLI
+34 VHANLI

-70 LEKELEEDKDSI
+70 LEKELEEDENSI
-82 VIYFDGWAFESFDD
+82 VIYFDGWTFESFDD

-102 QGIVDELEKSEKFI
+102 QGIVDELEKSEKFK
-116 EKIKDKADDIKSAF
+116 EKVKDKAEDIVNAF
-130 SKLKKSINCMRIL
+130 SKLKRSINWMRIL

-158 TGGASVIP
+158 TGGLSVIP
-166 LLISAFQEYRGD
+166 MLISAFQEHKDD
-178 LTEILTGDKAED
+178 LTDILTGEKAEE

-200 EDKKYAAVR
+200 EEKKYAAVR

-217 LIEKSKYEKVII
+217 LIKKSRYEKVII

-238 PRHIIDNLEAIKLF
+238 PRHIIENLEAIKLF

-284 EQDRSGH
+284 EQDRGGH

-310 LSNKEVETYVNLL
+310 LSNKEVETFVNLL
-323 FCQSELSSKA
+323 FCQSELSQDT
-333 FDVVQR
+333 FDVVQK
-339 DFVDFTKTNNFEIY
+339 DFIEFTKTSKFEIY
-353 SWDRINNILSEGC
+353 SWDRINTILSGGC

-426 MLLEYKYEKLFNELC
+426 MLLEYKHEKLFNELC
-441 EWVFNQPTTPSELIL
+441 GWVFNQPTTPLELIL
-456 MEKAIA
+456 MEKAIG
-462 GEKTGRYPES
+462 GEKTGKFPENN
-472 KEWEETD
+472 EWEQTD
-479 VKVLLEINPLFSSVN
+479 VKTLLGINPLFSSVN

-510 GGTSLYSDKV
+510 GGTSLYSAKV
-520 KDVFKRAYNHIS
+520 KDVFKRAYNYNS
-532 DSILEPIC
+532 DSILKKIC
-540 SDEIANLSAD
+540 VDEIAQLSAD
-550 DSRDF
+550 DSHDF

-564 TKPNEKNGYNVYL
+564 TKPNEKNGYNVYF
-577 FCIENNV
+577 FCIENNI
-584 EGAYTKF
+584 EGAYAKF
-591 LSVLDRIDVQ
+591 VGILDRIDVQ

-610 FNDILK
+610 FNDIMK
-616 NYPDKKLK
+616 MHPDKKIM
-624 EIVSSNQRLLKSI
+624 EIISSNIKLSSAI

>member
-1 MSFYPETRVFNRKI
+1 
-15 LIRNMWSDIE
+15 MWSDIE

-34 LHANLI
+34 VHANLI

-82 VIYFDGWAFESFDD
+82 VIYFDGWTFESFDD

-102 QGIVDELEKSEKFI
+102 QGIVDELEKSEKFK
-116 EKIKDKADDIKSAF
+116 EKVKDKAEDIVNAF
-130 SKLKKSINCMRIL
+130 SKLKRSINWMRIL

-158 TGGASVIP
+158 TGGLSVIP
-166 LLISAFQEYRGD
+166 MLISAFQEHKDD
-178 LTEILTGDKAED
+178 LTDILTGEKAEE

-200 EDKKYAAVR
+200 EEKKYAAVR

-217 LIEKSKYEKVII
+217 LIKKSRYEKVII

-238 PRHIIDNLEAIKLF
+238 PRHIIENLEAIKLF

-284 EQDRSGH
+284 EQDKADR
-291 NIGEAYMEKFI
+291 NIGELYMEKFI

-323 FCQSELSSKA
+323 FCQSELPQETFNTIQKDFIEFTTTSK
-333 FDVVQR
+333 
-339 DFVDFTKTNNFEIY
+339 FEIY
-353 SWDRINNILSEGC
+353 SWDRINTILSDER

-426 MLLEYKYEKLFNELC
+426 MLLEYKHEKLFNELC
-441 EWVFNQPTTPSELIL
+441 EWVFNQPGTPSELTF
-456 MEKAIA
+456 MEEAIA
-462 GEKTGRYPES
+462 GEKTGKYPEN
-472 KEWEETD
+472 KEWEQTD
-479 VKVLLEINPLFSSVN
+479 VKTLLGINPLFSSVN

-510 GGTSLYSDKV
+510 GGTSLYSAKV
-520 KDVFKRAYNHIS
+520 KDVFKRAYNYPS
-532 DSILEPIC
+532 DSILQTIC
-540 SDEIANLSAD
+540 VDEIAKLIG
-550 DSRDF
+550 
-555 FEQLDEMII
+555 E
-564 TKPNEKNGYNVYL
+564 
-577 FCIENNV
+577 
-584 EGAYTKF
+584 
-591 LSVLDRIDVQ
+591 
-601 KIPFSLGNK
+601 FSLDHN
-610 FNDILK
+610 LK
-616 NYPDKKLK
+616 IGGDFKTACEIGEGQFFWSGAEYLGPIPSKEKK
-624 EIVSSNQRLLKSI
+624 ETN
-637 NTAK
+637 

>member
-1 MSFYPETRVFNRKI
+1 
-15 LIRNMWSDIE
+15 MWSDIE

-34 LHANLI
+34 VHANLI
-40 KDVVTNVKN
+40 KEVVSNVKN

-70 LEKELEEDKDSI
+70 LEKQLEEDKDSI

-96 AKLALI
+96 AKLALL

-116 EKIKDKADDIKSAF
+116 EKVKDKADDIKSAF
-130 SKLKKSINCMRIL
+130 SKLKKSINWMRIL

-158 TGGASVIP
+158 TGGVSVIP
-166 LLISAFQEYRGD
+166 LLISAFQEHRDD
-178 LTEILTGDKAED
+178 LTDILTGDKAEE

-209 EFRNDFSD
+209 EFRNDFTD
-217 LIEKSKYEKVII
+217 LIKKSKYKKVII

-284 EQDRSGH
+284 EQDGSGH

-323 FCQSELSSKA
+323 FCQSELPQEV
-333 FDVVQR
+333 FDTVQK
-339 DFVDFTKTNNFEIY
+339 DFVEFIKTSKFEIY
-353 SWDRINNILSEGC
+353 SWDRINTILSDGS

-397 FLNAYEVRNTLLKAS
+397 FLNAYEVRNTLLKVS

-426 MLLEYKYEKLFNELC
+426 MLLEYKYEKLYNELC
-441 EWVFNQPTTPSELIL
+441 EWVFNQPGTPSELIL

-462 GEKTGRYPES
+462 GEKTGKYPEN
-472 KEWEETD
+472 KEWDQTD

-510 GGTSLYSDKV
+510 GGTSLYSAKV
-520 KDVFKRAYNHIS
+520 KDVFKRAYNYTS
-532 DSILEPIC
+532 DSILKTIC
-540 SDEIANLSAD
+540 VDEIAKFSAD
-550 DSRDF
+550 DSHDF

-564 TKPNEKNGYNVYL
+564 TKPNEKNGYNVYF
-577 FCIENNV
+577 FCIENNI

-591 LSVLDRIDVQ
+591 LSILERIDVQ
-601 KIPFSLGNK
+601 NIPFSLGNK

-616 NYPDKKLK
+616 IYPDKKLK
-624 EIVSSNQRLLKSI
+624 EIVSSNKKLLNAI